1 MCRINDR
8 NKAEVE
14 KALLK
19 KNEKENLESFFLG
32 DSKSTLFIFY
42 FFSGGVRQSLVPEGV
57 SIMIY

>member
-32 DSKSTLFIFY
+32 DSKSTY
-42 FFSGGVRQSLVPEGV
+42 FFYSGGVRQSLVPEGV